1 MRGMRDVRIF
11 WDGQVPWYVGQ
22 PLHSYGIKNKNKTH
36 ICNNTKVK
44 LMGMRVSEVC

>member
-22 PLHSYGIKNKNKTH
+22 PLHSYGIKNKTH

-44 LMGMRVSEVC
+44 LMGMPVSEVC